1 MRIKVNGDVIKE
13 HQIKAEMD
21 RLRNSHD
28 QAFLNMSEEEKE
40 LQLRLWSKENL
51 IERVLLAQEARRR
64 NYPLDEGLMA
74 SRFAEIIGE
83 ETLIEEE
90 VQKLRADIRL
100 EFQVTQLLNELK
112 EQVPEPNDAAIE
124 KFYSDHP
131 EMFIVPEQVNAAHI
145 VMYINERQNKIEAYK
160 RICEVQERL
169 KAGESFESL
178 AKNVS
183 DCKEWQLGWFAE
195 GQMVKSF
202 EDAVFSLQ
210 PGQISDIILT
220 EYGYHIARV
229 YEYKPQ
235 HLMPF
240 EEVKAQI
247 KDYLWNELIEEQ
259 IFKLVDTL
267 KEKAE
272 IHEEE

>member
-1 MRIKVNGDVIKE
+1 MRILVNDDVIEE
-13 HQIKAEMD
+13 HQISAEMD

-40 LQLRLWSKENL
+40 LQLRKWSKENL
-51 IERVLLAQEARRR
+51 IERVLLAQEARKR
-64 NYPLDEGLMA
+64 NYPQDEGAMA
-74 SRFAEIIGE
+74 SRFAEIVGE
-83 ETLIEEE
+83 EMLDAEEE
-90 VQKLRADIRL
+90 QRLWADIRL

-112 EQVPEPNDAAIE
+112 EQASVPDDATIK
-124 KFYSDHP
+124 KFYSDNP
-131 EMFIVPEQVNAAHI
+131 EMFVVPEQVNAAHI
-145 VMYINERQNKIEAYK
+145 VMYINKQQNKIEAYK

-169 KAGESFESL
+169 KAGESFETL

-195 GQMVKSF
+195 GQMVKPF

-235 HLMPF
+235 HILPF
-240 EEVKAQI
+240 EEVKNQI
-247 KDYLWNELIEEQ
+247 RDYLWNESIEEQ
-259 IFKLVDTL
+259 IFKLIDTL